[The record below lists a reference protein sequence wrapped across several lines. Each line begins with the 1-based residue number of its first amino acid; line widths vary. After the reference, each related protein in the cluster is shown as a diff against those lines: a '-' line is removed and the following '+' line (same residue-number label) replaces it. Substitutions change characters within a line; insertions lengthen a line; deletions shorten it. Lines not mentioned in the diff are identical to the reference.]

1 MIRHLAPCRLNL
13 EKFTASPEEGRSEG
27 QDTVIFDFEVGDFVR
42 HPARP
47 DWGDGQVQSI
57 IGRVVTVT
65 FEEFG
70 KQVIHSEHV
79 TLELVAEKTEQARNR

>member
-1 MIRHLAPCRLNL
+1 VL
-13 EKFTASPEEGRSEG
+13 
-27 QDTVIFDFEVGDFVR
+27 
-42 HPARP
+42 
-47 DWGDGQVQSI
+47 
-57 IGRVVTVT
+57 TVT

>member
-1 MIRHLAPCRLNL
+1 M
-13 EKFTASPEEGRSEG
+13 
-27 QDTVIFDFEVGDFVR
+27 IFDFEVGDFVR
-42 HPARP
+42 HPARL

-57 IGRVVTVT
+57 IGKVVTVN
-65 FEEFG
+65 FEEVG